1 MVEKHKLIAKKR
13 KELGLTQKQLADQL
27 GVNPST
33 VSNYEIGIRRP
44 HGKIAIKLSEILG
57 IPLEEIIV

>member
-1 MVEKHKLIAKKR
+1 MERHRLIAERR

-27 GVNPST
+27 GVRPSAI
-33 VSNYEIGIRRP
+33 SNYEIGIRRP
-44 HGKIAIKLSEILG
+44 RGKIAVKLSEILG